1 MEGFPVGMIV
11 GSDGFEVGRHEGYS
25 VGFSDGPLEG
35 FSVGMF
41 EGLEVGVHD
50 GLLEGLSVGLFEGA
64 VGLKVEVGTSVGE
77 VEGGLVGT
85 YEGRR
90 EGPAV
95 EDADTFTTTEAFI
108 MSTINVSKLFISE
121 VQTKYFQSDSCIN

>member
-1 MEGFPVGMIV
+1 
-11 GSDGFEVGRHEGYS
+11 
-25 VGFSDGPLEG
+25 
-35 FSVGMF
+35 MF

-121 VQTKYFQSDSCIN
+121 VQTKYFQSDS